1 MTILYIILIG
11 LAFSIVSTGS
21 KWIDG
26 KIIQKKTDKSSK
38 SLKNDKKTL
47 IITFI
52 LYFILGI
59 VAGYF
64 IFIGLK

>member
-11 LAFSIVSTGS
+11 LAFALVSTGS
-21 KWIDG
+21 KWLDG

-38 SLKNDKKTL
+38 SLKNDKKSI

-52 LYFILGI
+52 LFFIVGI
-59 VAGYF
+59 VMGCL
-64 IFIGLK
+64 IFI

>member
-1 MTILYIILIG
+1 MTILYIILTG
-11 LAFSIVSTGS
+11 LAFSLASTGS

-38 SLKNDKKTL
+38 SLKNDKKTI

-64 IFIGLK
+64 IFVGLK